1 MLFAVVAKDGGGGER
16 DPVRAGRGGGDA
28 LTRDL
33 DVASRVV
40 RSVRAGL
47 VWVNCY
53 FALSNDC
60 PFGGRGMSGFGGDE
74 GMQALD
80 KYLAVKCV
88 VAPLRGS
95 PWM

>member
-1 MLFAVVAKDGGGGER
+1 MEEAIARANATRYGLGAGVV
-16 DPVRAGRGGGDA
+16 
-28 LTRDL
+28 TRDME
-33 DVASRVV
+33 VASRVV

-80 KYLAVKCV
+80 KYLAVKSV
-88 VAPLRGS
+88 VTPLRGS

>member
-1 MLFAVVAKDGGGGER
+1 MEEAIARANATRYGLGAGVV
-16 DPVRAGRGGGDA
+16 
-28 LTRDL
+28 TRDME
-33 DVASRVV
+33 VASRVV

-80 KYLAVKCV
+80 KHLAVKCV